1 MAARLLTKEAFGAT
15 RQLARERP
23 YCALPANAATSPPP
37 LQDCAAHTPAKE
49 TGLGTVTKRPGRPDA
64 PPRHADSSA
73 CTKNGAP
80 FGAYREATKGAP
92 RGCCAGQTDLAR
104 EEKVEREEFVPQG
117 PDSNESKRH
126 KLSNPAQ
133 GRTQPGASQES
144 DAAEPC
150 TMGVGIGSQSP

>member
-1 MAARLLTKEAFGAT
+1 MLSKEIFEAT
-15 RQLARERP
+15 RRLARERRH
-23 YCALPANAATSPPP
+23 CAPPANAATSPPHGRAP
-37 LQDCAAHTPAKE
+37 PAPAKE
-49 TGLGTVTKRPGRPDA
+49 AGLGTVTKRSGRPA
-64 PPRHADSSA
+64 ALPQPADSSA

-80 FGAYREATKGAP
+80 FRADREATKGAP

-126 KLSNPAQ
+126 KLSNPTQ
-133 GRTQPGASQES
+133 ERTQPGASQES